1 MLETLQQ
8 FGKDLGRDLA
18 RGWESLTEGW
28 RELLSQSA
36 NALTRFTR
44 GTGNESSASDVTTL
58 HDAPRWSLLASDL
71 IDTGSEIVVRIELP
85 GIAKEDCEIV
95 IEGNTLIVRG
105 EKRSDTTYVTG
116 SYHMRQ
122 CAYGVF
128 ERAIPLPRNVHA
140 DRADA
145 QFKNGV
151 LAVKLPKAP
160 DEKPKRIR
168 IS

>member
-44 GTGNESSASDVTTL
+44 GADKGSGSSDVTL
-58 HDAPRWSLLASDL
+58 RDAPRWSLLAGDL
-71 IDTGSEIVVRIELP
+71 VDTGSEIVVRIELP
-85 GIAKEDCEIV
+85 GIAKEDCQIV

-105 EKRSDTTYVTG
+105 EKRSDATYVTS
-116 SYHMRQ
+116 SYHMR
-122 CAYGVF
+122 
-128 ERAIPLPRNVHA
+128 
-140 DRADA
+140 DR
-145 QFKNGV
+145 KSV
-151 LAVKLPKAP
+151 V
-160 DEKPKRIR
+160 
-168 IS
+168 

>member
-44 GTGNESSASDVTTL
+44 GADKGSGSSDVTL
-58 HDAPRWSLLASDL
+58 RDAPRWSLLAGDL
-71 IDTGSEIVVRIELP
+71 VDTGSEIVVRIELP

-122 CAYGVF
+122 CAYGAF
-128 ERAIPLPRNVHA
+128 ERTIPLPRNVHA

-151 LAVKLPKAP
+151 LVVKLPKAAG
-160 DEKPKRIR
+160 EKPRQIR

>member
-44 GTGNESSASDVTTL
+44 GTDKESSTADVTIR
-58 HDAPRWSLLASDL
+58 DAPHWSLLAGDL
-71 IDTGSEIVVRIELP
+71 IDTGSEIVVRVELP
-85 GIAKEDCEIV
+85 GVAKEDCEIV
-95 IEGNTLIVRG
+95 TEGNTLIVRG

-128 ERAIPLPRNVHA
+128 ERTIPLPRNVHA

-151 LAVKLPKAP
+151 LIVKLPKAE
-160 DEKPKRIR
+160 DEKPKQIR